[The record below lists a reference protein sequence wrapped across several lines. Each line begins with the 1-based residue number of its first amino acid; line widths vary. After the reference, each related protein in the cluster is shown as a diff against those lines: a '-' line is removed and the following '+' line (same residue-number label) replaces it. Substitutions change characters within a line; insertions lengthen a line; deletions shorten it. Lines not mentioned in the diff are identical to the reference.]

1 MPWSLGRTSTIIIT
15 PIPLYFLHCSSYLL
29 FSKRHQ
35 LPPLI
40 KLPDIFPY
48 PIDHNP
54 LTYWQTLSVY
64 QVQLRPATGQT
75 QSGDVFTELNTAFT
89 VKLLKKH
96 KFLVLTPRYPQVF
109 FIPRSYLTLFTSA
122 PFCIFPVWM
131 GETRSSK
138 SLSIHSILPL
148 GYFFFHFP
156 LGSICTVWLR
166 IETFIFFRHC
176 SNLILFSLQT
186 RLFVKGEQ
194 QRRDSVLWQKTEC
207 RHMLRC

>member
-35 LPPLI
+35 LPRLI

-64 QVQLRPATGQT
+64 QVQQRPATGQT

-96 KFLVLTPRYPQVF
+96 KYLVLTPRYPQVF
-109 FIPRSYLTLFTSA
+109 
-122 PFCIFPVWM
+122 
-131 GETRSSK
+131 
-138 SLSIHSILPL
+138 LSQGL
-148 GYFFFHFP
+148 
-156 LGSICTVWLR
+156 
-166 IETFIFFRHC
+166 
-176 SNLILFSLQT
+176 LILLSSLLPHFAFFQCGWERPGVVSLFPFTRFYLQAIFSSIFLLDPFAQSGSGQELSYFSGIAPT
-186 RLFVKGEQ
+186 
-194 QRRDSVLWQKTEC
+194 
-207 RHMLRC
+207 